1 MLSDPG
7 FRTDKEAAV
16 YRHILIPT
24 DGSQLSE
31 DAIRQGV
38 ALAKSLGAKVT
49 GITVF
54 PPFRVFAAEP
64 MMIPDTPAQYRM
76 DCDALAGKYLGVVE
90 DAAKTAG
97 VPCEVTPLTHEHPY
111 QAIIDTATTKGCD
124 LIFMA
129 SHGRR
134 GVAALVLGSETTKVL
149 THSKIP
155 VLVCR

>member
-1 MLSDPG
+1 M
-7 FRTDKEAAV
+7 

-24 DGSQLSE
+24 DGSAISGS
-31 DAIRQGV
+31 AIRQGV
-38 ALAKSLGAKVT
+38 ALAKSLGATVT

-54 PPFRVFAAEP
+54 PPFHTFAIEP
-64 MMIPDTPAQYRM
+64 MMVIDTPAQYRS
-76 DCDALAGKYLGVVE
+76 DCEALARKYLSVVE
-90 DAAKTAG
+90 DVAKGAG
-97 VPCEVTPLTHEHPY
+97 VPYEVMQVTREQPY
-111 QAIIDTATTKGCD
+111 QAIIETADAKGCD

-129 SHGRR
+129 SHGRK